1 MPRRTRLKPWRG
13 DRWNSCV
20 YNAIERRV
28 AKNIEAI
35 GAPLGI
41 DDPTE
46 QAALIEAVTIELRRA
61 WSYLR
66 DVQHAASNQAAR
78 HILLELMKTT
88 NLVDAVERAD
98 PNVRLLI
105 EKSDSEQQFL
115 EVLVN
120 DPPRLAKAVGRALR
134 IVTKDRA
141 RGNPKG
147 SIQFAEHILAN
158 SLAKVFQRFGG
169 RPTRKFDPYEDK
181 EYGQFR
187 DFVIAVMEVI
197 PKFLQRSPGRR
208 LSSTSPVDYMVRL
221 ATRRL
226 RGTPQKTA

>member
-28 AKNIEAI
+28 RANLDQIA
-35 GAPLGI
+35 APLGL
-41 DDPTE
+41 DDPVE
-46 QAALIEAVTIELRRA
+46 LDALVDAITVELRRA
-61 WSYLR
+61 WAYLR
-66 DVQHAASNQAAR
+66 DVQHAASDQAAR
-78 HILLELMKTT
+78 HILLELMKA
-88 NLVDAVERAD
+88 NDLVVEVERAD
-98 PNVRLLI
+98 PNVRFLI
-105 EKSDSEQQFL
+105 EKSDPEQQFL
-115 EVLVN
+115 ELLVN
-120 DPPRLAKAVGRALR
+120 DPPRLEKAVGRALW

-147 SIQFAEHILAN
+147 SIQFAEHVLAN

-187 DFVIAVMEVI
+187 DFVIAVMKVI

-208 LSSTSPVDYMVRL
+208 SSGTSPVDYMVRL

>member
-41 DDPTE
+41 DAPTE

-88 NLVDAVERAD
+88 NLVDEVERAD

-115 EVLVN
+115 EFLVN
-120 DPPRLAKAVGRALR
+120 DPPRLKRAVGRALR
-134 IVTKDRA
+134 MVTQNQKTGRPA
-141 RGNPKG
+141 G
-147 SIQFAEHILAN
+147 SIRFAEHVLAT
-158 SLAKVFQRFGG
+158 SLAAVFRRFGG
-169 RPTRKFDPYEDK
+169 KPVRHSDIEWDHED
-181 EYGQFR
+181 GPFR
-187 DFVIAVMEVI
+187 EFVEAVMDIV
-197 PKFLQRSPGRR
+197 PLFLERTPSQRAPLTR
-208 LSSTSPVDYMVRL
+208 PVDYMIRL

-226 RGTPQKTA
+226 RGAPQKTA

>member
-28 AKNIEAI
+28 AQNIEAI